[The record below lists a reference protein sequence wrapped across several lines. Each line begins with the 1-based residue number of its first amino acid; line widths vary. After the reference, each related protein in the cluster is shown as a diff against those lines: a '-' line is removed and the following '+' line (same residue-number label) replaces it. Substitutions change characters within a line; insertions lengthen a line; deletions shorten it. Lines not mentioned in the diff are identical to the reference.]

1 MLQPKKSKHRKAFRG
16 KIRGVAIR
24 GSQLAF
30 GEYGLRAV
38 TGGRVSAKQIEAA
51 RKKITFVTKRV
62 GKYWVKIF
70 PHKPV
75 TIKPV
80 GVKMGSGKGAVD
92 RYVAQVKPGMIL
104 FEIDGVTEE
113 MAREAFSKAGHKI
126 SVQTAF
132 IKK

>member
-1 MLQPKKSKHRKAFRG
+1 MLQPKKAKHRKAFRG
-16 KIRGVAIR
+16 KIRGVATR

-51 RKKITFVTKRV
+51 RKKITFVTSRL

-104 FEIDGVTEE
+104 FELDGVTEA
-113 MAREAFSKAGHKI
+113 MAREAFNKAGHKI
-126 SVQTAF
+126 SVQTTF

>member
-30 GEYGLRAV
+30 GEFGLRA
-38 TGGRVSAKQIEAA
+38 TTSGRVTAKQIEAA
-51 RKKITFVTKRV
+51 RKKISFVTKRV
-62 GKYWVKIF
+62 GKYWIKIF
-70 PHKPV
+70 PHKPF
-75 TIKPV
+75 TLKPL

-92 RYVAQVKPGMIL
+92 KYVASIKPGMIL
-104 FEIDGVTEE
+104 FELGGVTEE
-113 MAREAFSKAGHKI
+113 MAKTAFTKAGHKL